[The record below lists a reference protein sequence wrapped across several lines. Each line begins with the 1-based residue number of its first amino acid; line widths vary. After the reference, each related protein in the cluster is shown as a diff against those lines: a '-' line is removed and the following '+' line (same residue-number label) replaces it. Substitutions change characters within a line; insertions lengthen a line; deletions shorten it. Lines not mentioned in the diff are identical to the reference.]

1 MTAMTKKYPRYIRE
15 QKGRLY
21 YQRDYPTRLYK
32 LYNKKT
38 FKAPLGDINLGGADL
53 LKKAGKAEEEF
64 QLSCK
69 LMEATD
75 PQLYSD
81 SEQDVLIN
89 QLLRKMN
96 LKAGDFSDD
105 PDFMHYAPQVVDGLE
120 DALDGDP
127 KRPRTI
133 QEEIAIKT
141 YHALEQAAKRRPRLL
156 SNLWTEYCSTKGI
169 DANTKD
175 GRREQTRWMNIF
187 VLIGEQSLDN
197 PAAALEQIHAG
208 LDLYTEQRLA
218 KGITVQSIK
227 REYGRTLSALRAASM
242 KHRLGWVIEPNL
254 KGVTDDKSK
263 EKLVLREAEQIAVV
277 RYCLDNTETPN
288 LAACAI
294 LMIQTGA
301 MASEISRLDWE
312 QTRSDLLADVPQ
324 IRLGQDG
331 KTKDR
336 DRVAPIV
343 LGRDYLLK
351 HLQSAIELC
360 LKSTDSNVSHR
371 IKKLLKTSTGNPAL
385 SAHCLRHTLKANGDV
400 ANASHVAA
408 IGGWAGSSIS
418 KHQIRY
424 GRDGLVRDEGFRAV
438 RDTSLKMHEHII
450 KAVGNESN
458 VVSIAASKPA

>member
-1 MTAMTKKYPRYIRE
+1 MTKKYPQYIRE
-15 QKGRLY
+15 QSGRLY
-21 YQRDYPTRLYK
+21 YQRDYPTRLYR

-38 FKAPLGDINLGGADL
+38 FKAPLGDTSQSEAQQLRA
-53 LKKAGKAEEEF
+53 ASKAEEEF
-64 QLSCK
+64 QLSCR

-75 PQLYSD
+75 PELYSD
-81 SEQDVLIN
+81 NEKDVLVN

-105 PDFMHYAPQVVDGLE
+105 PNFMGYASLVVDGLD

-127 KRPRTI
+127 KRQRTI

-141 YHALEQAAKRRPRLL
+141 YHALEQARKRTPKLL
-156 SNLWTEYCSTKGI
+156 SSLWEEYCDNKDI
-169 DANTKD
+169 DVNTRD
-175 GRREQTRWMNIF
+175 GKREQTRWLNIF
-187 VLIGEQSLDN
+187 ALIGEQTLDS
-197 PAAALEQIHAG
+197 PAATLEQIHAG
-208 LDLYTEQRLA
+208 LDQYTEQRQA
-218 KGITVQSIK
+218 KGVTVQSIK
-227 REYGRTLSALRAASM
+227 REYGRTLSALRAGST
-242 KHRLGWVIEPNL
+242 KYRLGWVIEPNL
-254 KGVTDDKSK
+254 RGVKDDESK
-263 EKLVLREAEQIAVV
+263 DKLVLREAEQIAVV
-277 RYCLDNTETPN
+277 RYCLDNTETPD

-312 QTRSDLLADVPQ
+312 QTRSDLLADIPQ
-324 IRLGQDG
+324 IRIGQDG

-351 HLQSAIELC
+351 HLESAIELC
-360 LKSTDSNVSHR
+360 FKRTDSNVSHR
-371 IKKLLKTSTGNPAL
+371 IKKLLATSTGNPAL

-400 ANASHVAA
+400 VNANASHVAA

-418 KHQIRY
+418 KHQLRY
-424 GRDGLVRDEGFRAV
+424 GRDGLVRAEGFIAV
-438 RDTSLKMHEHII
+438 RDTSLRIHDHII

-458 VVSIAASKPA
+458 VVSIVASKPA